1 MIIITL
7 LIDYLISYYFYNSF
21 NLVLTSIYIINRL
34 YFKNDKL
41 IFLYVFIYELLF
53 SNIYLI
59 FLIVIYIL
67 YRYISIMKKKYNNY
81 LFIVVSSLFLISILR
96 IFLVLILGYG
106 INIRYMFINLLI
118 KIVVFFILEISNKMI
133 KPIIR

>member
-1 MIIITL
+1 MIIVTL

-41 IFLYVFIYELLF
+41 IFVYVFIYELLF

>member
-67 YRYISIMKKKYNNY
+67 YRYISIMKKKYSNY